1 MIAFVILAT
10 IVVACKADEVKTN
23 CTSSQFECDGGK
35 CISNS
40 HVCDGVQDCVDFS
53 DENENCTCKLD
64 EFRCNDGK
72 CISNSLVC
80 DRVQDCD
87 DFSDENEN
95 CTCKS
100 DEFRC
105 NDGTCID
112 NSLVCDGS
120 PNCTDSSDENEN
132 CTCKSDEFR
141 CNDGACIKNN
151 FACDGFQDCKDSSDE
166 SKNCSC
172 KPDQFRCNDGHC
184 IPAVWECDGY
194 EECLDGSDEGS
205 QCPTQFPPPP
215 PPPSSSSDDDD
226 DGGSGCFPP
235 NALAHTQGGL
245 VQVKDIQL
253 GTKVLAVDTNGTL
266 VYSPVVAM
274 IDASEDEVADY
285 VVICTSSHRQIVL
298 TTTHLIYKA
307 ENKNE
312 LMSKDIS
319 LQESS
324 LVFASTVKEGDLIFE
339 ATPDGSLQP
348 RRVLSIT
355 NKKIRGVYAPLTKE
369 GTIIIDNFAA
379 SCYAF
384 INDHYYAHL
393 GFAPLRYL
401 YDMLPSAFIGK
412 QTDGIAWYPRLLQAL
427 GKIFLDENSFY
438 PIQAGQDI

>member
-1 MIAFVILAT
+1 MIAFVILAAIA
-10 IVVACKADEVKTN
+10 IVCKANEIN
-23 CTSSQFECDGGK
+23 CTSSQFGCD
-35 CISNS
+35 
-40 HVCDGVQDCVDFS
+40 
-53 DENENCTCKLD
+53 E
-64 EFRCNDGK
+64 GK

-80 DRVQDCD
+80 DGVPDCAD
-87 DFSDENEN
+87 LADENEN
-95 CTCKS
+95 CTCNKT

-105 NDGTCID
+105 N
-112 NSLVCDGS
+112 N
-120 PNCTDSSDENEN
+120 
-132 CTCKSDEFR
+132 
-141 CNDGACIKNN
+141 GACISDNL
-151 FACDGFQDCKDSSDE
+151 ACDGFPDCKDSSDE
-166 SKNCSC
+166 GESCSC
-172 KPDQFRCNDGHC
+172 KSNEFRCKDGHC
-184 IPAVWECDGY
+184 IPAIWVCDGFI
-194 EECLDGSDEGS
+194 ECPDGSDEGILCSPTSAS
-205 QCPTQFPPPP
+205 Q
-215 PPPSSSSDDDD
+215 PPSTSSDGGGGQD
-226 DGGSGCFPP
+226 DGGDGCWCFPP
-235 NALAHTQGGL
+235 NALVHTHDGL

-253 GTKVLAVDTNGTL
+253 GTRVLAVDANGTL
-266 VYSPVVAM
+266 VYSPIIAM
-274 IDASEDEVADY
+274 LHASEKEVADY
-285 VVICTSSHRQIVL
+285 VVIRTSSHRQIVL

-369 GTIIIDNFAA
+369 GTIVIDNFAA

-384 INDHYYAHL
+384 INDHHYAHL

-427 GKIFLDENSFY
+427 GGIFLDENSFY
-438 PIQAGQDI
+438 PIQARQDVAI